1 MHESSYDDCGC
12 CADVH
17 FGALLNQ
24 TSRLIRRALDARIN
38 AEVSS
43 ELSGVRGMVLGDIV
57 RAERQGRDVYQRD
70 IEQWFNIRRS
80 SVTAMLQGMEQ
91 DGFITRSAVA
101 KDARLK
107 RLIATEKGRACHKQ
121 IEASIARF
129 EDDLQSGI
137 DPQQAAAA
145 RAVLEQTL
153 RNAQHFLQEEN
164 TKQERGSVKHRKFV
178 MLYLMFRVHPDIDA
192 GPVKVPHFRTSAG
205 RLQTIGQDPH
215 FHSAAVG
222 LFQGFHNIRIVQRI
236 DRNINFLPAAVD
248 HLNNVFLTGGRRRKI
263 HLNALVRLPACRQR
277 RPAKKNT
284 NKN

>member
-1 MHESSYDDCGC
+1 M
-12 CADVH
+12 
-17 FGALLNQ
+17 
-24 TSRLIRRALDARIN
+24 
-38 AEVSS
+38 
-43 ELSGVRGMVLGDIV
+43 RGMVLGDIV

-145 RAVLEQTL
+145 NKSKVRAVLEQTL
-153 RNAQHFLQEEN
+153 RNAQHILQEEN
-164 TKQERGSVKHRKFV
+164 TNQERG
-178 MLYLMFRVHPDIDA
+178 
-192 GPVKVPHFRTSAG
+192 
-205 RLQTIGQDPH
+205 
-215 FHSAAVG
+215 
-222 LFQGFHNIRIVQRI
+222 
-236 DRNINFLPAAVD
+236 
-248 HLNNVFLTGGRRRKI
+248 
-263 HLNALVRLPACRQR
+263 
-277 RPAKKNT
+277 NT
-284 NKN
+284 NC

>member
-1 MHESSYDDCGC
+1 MCVESQNECGC

-91 DGFITRSAVA
+91 SGFITREVVA

-107 RLIATEKGRACHKQ
+107 SLVPTEKGRQCAAAIHQC
-121 IEASIARF
+121 ISDF
-129 EDDLQSGI
+129 EHDLQNGVSA
-137 DPQQAAAA
+137 QE
-145 RAVLEQTL
+145 LEAIQGTL
-153 RNAQHFLQEEN
+153 HKLIENA
-164 TKQERGSVKHRKFV
+164 KAIRG
-178 MLYLMFRVHPDIDA
+178 
-192 GPVKVPHFRTSAG
+192 
-205 RLQTIGQDPH
+205 
-215 FHSAAVG
+215 
-222 LFQGFHNIRIVQRI
+222 
-236 DRNINFLPAAVD
+236 
-248 HLNNVFLTGGRRRKI
+248 
-263 HLNALVRLPACRQR
+263 
-277 RPAKKNT
+277 KN
-284 NKN
+284 

>member
-80 SVTAMLQGMEQ
+80 SVTALLQGMEQ
-91 DGFITRSAVA
+91 DGFITRCSVE

-107 RLIATEKGRACHKQ
+107 RLAATPKGVAYHDR
-121 IEASIARF
+121 IRASIDRF
-129 EDDLQSGI
+129 EQDLQQGLT
-137 DPQQAAAA
+137 PEEMAAA
-145 RAVLEQTL
+145 RVVLNKIL
-153 RNAQHFLQEEN
+153 HNAQSIEAEA
-164 TKQERGSVKHRKFV
+164 KQSTPERSNE
-178 MLYLMFRVHPDIDA
+178 
-192 GPVKVPHFRTSAG
+192 S
-205 RLQTIGQDPH
+205 
-215 FHSAAVG
+215 
-222 LFQGFHNIRIVQRI
+222 
-236 DRNINFLPAAVD
+236 
-248 HLNNVFLTGGRRRKI
+248 
-263 HLNALVRLPACRQR
+263 C
-277 RPAKKNT
+277 
-284 NKN
+284 

>member
-1 MHESSYDDCGC
+1 MHESSHDDCGC

-101 KDARLK
+101 KIEVGQRHLYPDE
-107 RLIATEKGRACHKQ
+107 LI
-121 IEASIARF
+121 
-129 EDDLQSGI
+129 L
-137 DPQQAAAA
+137 
-145 RAVLEQTL
+145 L
-153 RNAQHFLQEEN
+153 REILGAEYSEIL
-164 TKQERGSVKHRKFV
+164 
-178 MLYLMFRVHPDIDA
+178 A
-192 GPVKVPHFRTSAG
+192 
-205 RLQTIGQDPH
+205 
-215 FHSAAVG
+215 
-222 LFQGFHNIRIVQRI
+222 
-236 DRNINFLPAAVD
+236 
-248 HLNNVFLTGGRRRKI
+248 
-263 HLNALVRLPACRQR
+263 
-277 RPAKKNT
+277 
-284 NKN
+284 

>member
-1 MHESSYDDCGC
+1 MHESSHCDCGC
-12 CADVH
+12 CADAH

-107 RLIATEKGRACHKQ
+107 RLIATEKGRACHK
-121 IEASIARF
+121 RG
-129 EDDLQSGI
+129 LRMTCK
-137 DPQQAAAA
+137 AALTRSRPPRPALCWSRPCA
-145 RAVLEQTL
+145 T
-153 RNAQHFLQEEN
+153 H
-164 TKQERGSVKHRKFV
+164 S
-178 MLYLMFRVHPDIDA
+178 
-192 GPVKVPHFRTSAG
+192 TSCK
-205 RLQTIGQDPH
+205 
-215 FHSAAVG
+215 
-222 LFQGFHNIRIVQRI
+222 
-236 DRNINFLPAAVD
+236 
-248 HLNNVFLTGGRRRKI
+248 RKI
-263 HLNALVRLPACRQR
+263 PTKRGEIPIV
-277 RPAKKNT
+277 KNT
-284 NKN
+284 RT

>member
-101 KDARLK
+101 KIEVGQRHIYPDEIRHI
-107 RLIATEKGRACHKQ
+107 RQ
-121 IEASIARF
+121 ILSTTYEELF
-129 EDDLQSGI
+129 E
-137 DPQQAAAA
+137 
-145 RAVLEQTL
+145 
-153 RNAQHFLQEEN
+153 
-164 TKQERGSVKHRKFV
+164 
-178 MLYLMFRVHPDIDA
+178 
-192 GPVKVPHFRTSAG
+192 
-205 RLQTIGQDPH
+205 
-215 FHSAAVG
+215 
-222 LFQGFHNIRIVQRI
+222 
-236 DRNINFLPAAVD
+236 
-248 HLNNVFLTGGRRRKI
+248 
-263 HLNALVRLPACRQR
+263 RQY
-277 RPAKKNT
+277 N
-284 NKN
+284 